1 MTCRI
6 ECQPIFE
13 DIGHGLHGHEPDW
26 TWARVP
32 LARRMAADVYLA
44 MVALCQHLNGFC
56 DTAPMDQVLDE
67 IDPFLSFE
75 PDLFDDLKYGRIVPD
90 VISYEEK
97 IRKLDQSFVVAP
109 LEAVKRSKRY
119 SDALRREENRKREE
133 QLRRDRIYDQ

>member
-1 MTCRI
+1 
-6 ECQPIFE
+6 
-13 DIGHGLHGHEPDW
+13 
-26 TWARVP
+26 
-32 LARRMAADVYLA
+32 MAADVYLA
-44 MVALCQHLNGFC
+44 MVALCQQLNGFC

-97 IRKLDQSFVVAP
+97 IRRLDQSFVVAP
-109 LEAVKRSKRY
+109 LEAAKRSKRY